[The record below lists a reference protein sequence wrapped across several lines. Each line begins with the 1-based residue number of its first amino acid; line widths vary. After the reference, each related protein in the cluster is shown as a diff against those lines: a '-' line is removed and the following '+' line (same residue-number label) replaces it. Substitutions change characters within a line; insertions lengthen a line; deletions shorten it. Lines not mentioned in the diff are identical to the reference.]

1 MDEQSQNDN
10 QWPDLNEEQL
20 REALNLVTKQSQEHM
35 DGWQRARADYLNLK
49 KENEKQ
55 LKEMAQFANAALIA
69 ELIPVY
75 NMFKMAFSHQP
86 KVENKD
92 WQNWAK
98 GMEAIKKLWE
108 DFFKNLGIEE
118 IKTVGEK
125 FDPEFHEAVGTEEI
139 DGEADVVIKEMAPGY
154 TLYGKVIHPAKVV
167 VAKKSGS

>member
-1 MDEQSQNDN
+1 MSDEKN
-10 QWPDLNEEQL
+10 QWGDLNEDQL
-20 REALNLVTKQSQEHM
+20 REALELVTQQSQEHM

-55 LKEMAQFANAALIA
+55 LKEMAQYANAALVA

-75 NMFKMAFSHQP
+75 NMFKMSFAHQP
-86 KVENKD
+86 TVGSKE
-92 WQNWAK
+92 WQNWVK

-118 IKTVGEK
+118 IPTVGEK
-125 FDPEFHEAVGTEEI
+125 FNPEFHEAVGSEES

-154 TLYGKVIHPAKVV
+154 TLHGKVIHPAKVI
-167 VAKKSGS
+167 VAKKREI